1 MRKNVKINIITIVV
15 LVLIASLGGCSLF
28 NLGNSCKTAEKVEL
42 ASAVLNEVE
51 FKNSE
56 QCSIIQ
62 ECKDVEISGQID
74 AMTEAQKNAFAQKGV
89 THVAVIKMTFDKE
102 RTLDSVTIK
111 GENTK
116 VYSTNKN
123 DENYSG
129 SLTDLL
135 DNKSGEDAYCN
146 LILSANTK
154 NYSITA
160 KYTDG
165 HSSQISVKISATL
178 VTAQV
183 ES

>member
-1 MRKNVKINIITIVV
+1 MKKFIKINLTLLLIVTA
-15 LVLIASLGGCSLF
+15 LIGLNACSFL
-28 NLGNSCKTAEKVEL
+28 NLGNNCKTAEKVEL
-42 ASAVLNEVE
+42 ASTVLSEVE
-51 FKNSE
+51 FNNSE
-56 QCSIIQ
+56 QCSLIQ

-74 AMTEAQKNAFAQKGV
+74 AMSDAQKNAFALKDV
-89 THVAVIKMTFDKE
+89 THVVVLKMTFDKE
-102 RTLDSVTIK
+102 RTLDSVAIK

-135 DNKSGEDAYCN
+135 DNKSGEDAYCY
-146 LILSANTK
+146 LILAANTK

-165 HSSQISVKISATL
+165 HTSQISIKISATL

-183 ES
+183 EE